1 MKKEAAHTPEL
12 IEKIKTLSDR
22 NDSLQALLSKL
33 EGYDQSE
40 LSAFE
45 QLLTEVVEKDAAL
58 SDRNEDLSTLVEV
71 VNELSGLIPQ
81 GEEDRYRLT
90 LEKLK
95 SVSVMERR

>member
-1 MKKEAAHTPEL
+1 M

-58 SDRNEDLSTLVEV
+58 SDRNEDLSTLVKV